1 MRYIRILVVILF
13 MASLG
18 LCGAAKIRERA
29 GEDPTK
35 PVITNET
42 GELEISTSYEE
53 SDLLEGLKAQDE
65 KDGDL
70 TDQIMVGNFSQFIE
84 PGVCNLSYV
93 VFDSSNQAATLTRRV
108 KFTDYQSPEFSLSS
122 PLVFAESR
130 EDNAMDY
137 IRAGDQIDGDISS
150 LVKLLDSSINY
161 RTAGEYT
168 IQVEVSNS
176 FGDTDEAR
184 LPVHI
189 VEASRLSTDIHLIQA
204 LVYVKKG
211 RRIPPRKITWIM
223 SKILTAIAGCGSG
236 FHHLRV
242 NTAEAGTYE
251 VHYQTDGDTGRGETW
266 LTVIVRGRRR
276 DTR

>member
-161 RTAGEYT
+161 RTAGDYEVHV
-168 IQVEVSNS
+168 QVTNS
-176 FGDTDEAR
+176 LGDTVEAT

-189 VEASRLSTDIHLIQA
+189 VEASRISTEIHLIQGIA
-204 LVYVKKG
+204 YIKTNST
-211 RRIPPRKITWIM
+211 RKITLII
-223 SKILTAIAGCGSG
+223 SKILTEIVWIRTRFPLPPESTPRREALMRCII
-236 FHHLRV
+236 RQKE
-242 NTAEAGTYE
+242 TQAE
-251 VHYQTDGDTGRGETW
+251 GRPG
-266 LTVIVRGRRR
+266 
-276 DTR
+276 

>member
-161 RTAGEYT
+161 RTAGDYEVHV
-168 IQVEVSNS
+168 QVTNS
-176 FGDTDEAR
+176 LGDTVEAT

-189 VEASRLSTDIHLIQA
+189 VEASRISTEIHLIQGIA
-204 LVYVKKG
+204 YIKKG
-211 RRIPPRKITWIM
+211 DEFRPEDYIDYIEDIDGNRLDTDTV
-223 SKILTAIAGCGSG
+223 SSASG
-236 FHHLRV
+236 V
-242 NTAEAGTYE
+242 NTAEGGTYE
-251 VHYQTDGDTGRGETW
+251 VHYQTEGDAGRGETW
-266 LTVIVRGRRR
+266 LTVIVRG
-276 DTR
+276 

>member
-93 VFDSSNQAATLTRRV
+93 VFDSSNQAATLTKRV

-150 LVKLLDSSINY
+150 LVKLLDKKSIIGPPS
-161 RTAGEYT
+161 AG
-168 IQVEVSNS
+168 IHVQVTNS
-176 FGDTDEAR
+176 LGDTVEAT

-189 VEASRLSTDIHLIQA
+189 VEASRISTEIHLIQGIS
-204 LVYVKKG
+204 YIKKG
-211 RRIPPRKITWIM
+211 DEFRPEDYIDYIEDIDGNRLDTDTV
-223 SKILTAIAGCGSG
+223 SIASG
-236 FHHLRV
+236 V
-242 NTAEAGTYE
+242 NTAEGGTYE
-251 VHYQTDGDTGRGETW
+251 VHYQTEGDAGRGD
-266 LTVIVRGRRR
+266 LADRHR
-276 DTR
+276 